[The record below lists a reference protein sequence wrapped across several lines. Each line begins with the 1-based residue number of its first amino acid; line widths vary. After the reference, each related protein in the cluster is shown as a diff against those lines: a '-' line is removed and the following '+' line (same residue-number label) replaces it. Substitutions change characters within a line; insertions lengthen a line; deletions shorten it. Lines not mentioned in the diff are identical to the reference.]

1 VPDSVALRRLWLLG
15 TLTLSV
21 VAFAATIALA
31 PAGSAPPGRA
41 LQWLLFVG
49 SSVHVAA
56 TGWFFTVPDVR
67 RHARAHPGRYLIA
80 PAALVATGVAGAVL
94 LPSTVLNW
102 LLLAFFGWQFF
113 HFQKQNVGMAALS
126 GWLRRGERRAIVA
139 TGVAGIA
146 GLLAHPELLQV
157 AVHTPV
163 HWLFPVAGT
172 AFAATVIAGFI
183 VVARGPAPAR
193 PPGFF
198 LVYGVSLLFFLPVFV
213 FGSPYAAVAGMT
225 VAHGYQYLL
234 IVGLLAGGPA
244 GRPAK
249 ALGLA
254 LLVNIA
260 LLGGLGLNLASH
272 LHGGGPAARGVFG
285 VYLGLLMAHFV
296 VDAGL
301 WRLRDEFPR
310 AFLSARVPY
319 LVKPAA
325 VQPPQPPAALADGAT
340 STTAA
345 NTAAVS
351 STSPASTMSGT

>member
-1 VPDSVALRRLWLLG
+1 VPDSVTLRRLWLLG

-21 VAFAATIALA
+21 VAFGATIALA

-56 TGWFFTVPDVR
+56 TGWFFTVPEVR

-80 PAALVATGVAGAVL
+80 PAALVAAGVAAAVL

-113 HFQKQNVGMAALS
+113 HFQKQNVGLAALS
-126 GWLRRGERRAIVA
+126 GRLRRGERRAIVA
-139 TGVAGIA
+139 TGIAGIA
-146 GLLAHPELLQV
+146 GLLAHPQLLQV
-157 AVHTPV
+157 AVDTPV
-163 HWLFPVAGT
+163 RWLFPVAGA
-172 AFAATVIAGFI
+172 AFVAAVIAGFI
-183 VVARGPAPAR
+183 AVTRGSAPAR
-193 PPGFF
+193 SPGFF
-198 LVYGVSLLFFLPVFV
+198 IVYGVSLLFFLPVFV

-234 IVGLLAGGPA
+234 IVGLLAAGPP
-244 GRPAK
+244 GRRAK

-254 LLVNIA
+254 LLVNVA

-296 VDAGL
+296 IDAGL
-301 WRLRDEFPR
+301 WRLRDAFPR
-310 AFLSARVPY
+310 AFLSARMPY
-319 LVKPAA
+319 LVKPA

-345 NTAAVS
+345 STAAVS
-351 STSPASTMSGT
+351 STSPASTRSGA